1 MNLQIVYYCVI
12 LEMNKKKTKRSA
24 VFLDRDGVINYDYG
38 YVYEFKNFK
47 IKKGVISGL
56 KYLLRKK
63 YLLFIVTN
71 QSGIARGIFTEKEY
85 LKFTSEIRLF
95 FRKKN
100 IFFRKI
106 SYCPFHPNA
115 KIKKYRKNSKFRKP
129 GNLMI
134 EEIKKNWGI
143 DNMKSFM
150 IGDNKKDMMAAKKS
164 KIYFE
169 YAKNDFCKQ
178 VKLIDQNL

>member
-1 MNLQIVYYCVI
+1 M
-12 LEMNKKKTKRSA
+12 
-24 VFLDRDGVINYDYG
+24 
-38 YVYEFKNFK
+38 
-47 IKKGVISGL
+47 
-56 KYLLRKK
+56 
-63 YLLFIVTN
+63 
-71 QSGIARGIFTEKEY
+71 
-85 LKFTSEIRLF
+85 F
-95 FRKKN
+95 FRKKK

-115 KIKKYRKNSKFRKP
+115 KIKKYRKNSKLRKP

-134 EEIKKNWGI
+134 EEIKKNWRI
-143 DNMKSFM
+143 DNKKSFM
-150 IGDNKKDMMAAKKS
+150 IGDKKKDMMAAKKS